1 MQKDNI
7 ACKLQKQMAWNLS
20 QPENRTEDFLH
31 CLVNPSGNS
40 VPSTLVPFLLC
51 VDILSVWEG
60 LVFRPLVFSFNLWG
74 SEM

>member
-20 QPENRTEDFLH
+20 QPENRTEDFLN

-40 VPSTLVPFLLC
+40 VQSTLVPFC
-51 VDILSVWEG
+51 FV
-60 LVFRPLVFSFNLWG
+60 
-74 SEM
+74 